1 VNSTLAST
9 LAWTIRLLGRSI
21 DAIKMPRLQ
30 PVSETVTALQKK
42 KPGPK
47 PKKIEDRAPRNVRVA
62 KRSIKQ
68 YSRRKKIEVLVYLQH
83 HRILCDNGRL
93 RSPTQTEAART
104 FRIPQQT
111 ISDWVRSE
119 QKIIEGR
126 AGSIR
131 TREVRLSRWPLLE
144 EKLYELFLQER
155 DQVSDVALGKRAD

>member
-1 VNSTLAST
+1 VKNDAEPRADWLRGPQLRLKLWRALVNST
-9 LAWTIRLLGRSI
+9 LAWTI
-21 DAIKMPRLQ
+21 DAIKMTRLQ
-30 PVSETVTALQKK
+30 PVSETVTALQKT

-47 PKKIEDRAPRNVRVA
+47 PKKIEDRAPRNRDIRMA

-119 QKIIEGR
+119 QKM
-126 AGSIR
+126 
-131 TREVRLSRWPLLE
+131 V
-144 EKLYELFLQER
+144 
-155 DQVSDVALGKRAD
+155 

>member
-1 VNSTLAST
+1 
-9 LAWTIRLLGRSI
+9 
-21 DAIKMPRLQ
+21 MPRLQ

-47 PKKIEDRAPRNVRVA
+47 PKKIEDRAPRNRDIRVA

-83 HRILCDNGRL
+83 HRILCDNGQL
-93 RSPTQTEAART
+93 RSPTQTEAARI

-119 QKIIEGR
+119 QKIVEGR
-126 AGSIR
+126 AGSTR

-155 DQVSDVALGKRAD
+155 DQVSDAMLRRCLR